1 MSPADQPVVLSRVLS
16 VTLFQCARELVYNLI
31 KHADASQGSIE
42 LAWDDASV
50 TLVVAD
56 DGVGLARS
64 APPADGDAPD
74 YRHTDG
80 TAPPQRPLSA
90 VDSVATGGFG
100 LYSIRER
107 VALLDGTLS
116 IDSGPRGTRARILL
130 PRRAAAG
137 SSA

>member
-1 MSPADQPVVLSRVLS
+1 MPPGDQPVVLSRVLS

-42 LAWDDASV
+42 LTWDDASV

-64 APPADGDAPD
+64 APP
-74 YRHTDG
+74 
-80 TAPPQRPLSA
+80 QRPQTA